1 MYMISNPHHELFKS
15 SIFTEM
21 YEQINKVENLT
32 TYSSDVAEKISK
44 EELKQKIHESGLI

>member
-1 MYMISNPHHELFKS
+1 MISNPHHELFKS